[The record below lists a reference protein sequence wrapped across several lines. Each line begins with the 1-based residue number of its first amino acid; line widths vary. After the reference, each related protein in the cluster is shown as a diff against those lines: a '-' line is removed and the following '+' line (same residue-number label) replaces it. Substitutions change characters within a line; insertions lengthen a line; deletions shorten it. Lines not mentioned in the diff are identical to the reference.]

1 MPIGGKTKLFGSH
14 PKELL
19 TKEKIVSFYINGKLF
34 KGIISKNYFEYIT
47 MRVMYPPNQF

>member
-14 PKELL
+14 QKELL

-34 KGIISKNYFEYIT
+34 KGIINKNVCKYIIV
-47 MRVMYPPNQF
+47 RVNQF